1 MRHRTK
7 IGAGGSWLTGY
18 ILISVAALNRKIEV
32 LEELDPADI
41 NAASPSDGR
50 ALKIY
55 RVSMSLTYGCWNE
68 GAYIVPGYCEGA
80 PNNWGGICFVAHSR
94 GSDNRLSYYVKTMFT
109 ADGLVFIMRQSPDG
123 TVEQNWKQV

>member
-1 MRHRTK
+1 MFYNLLYLHK
-7 IGAGGSWLTGY
+7 LAE
-18 ILISVAALNRKIEV
+18 LNRKIEV

-80 PNNWGGICFVAHSR
+80 PNNWVGICFVAHSR